1 VPVVFEKLA
10 AQLHEPSFRVAPSG
24 YEQAEVDGFLEDV
37 AARLEA
43 LEMRVDRAERRAEEA
58 EATLVRVRRRVQA
71 APVSATDLAD
81 VIRAGERRA
90 DELQDEA
97 GREIERLR
105 AEAAS
110 HMQAV
115 HREARMPEL
124 RERLVTLREDTAA
137 VESRRDSTAQ
147 SIDAAMTAVASS
159 RHAMVDGI
167 DAVLG
172 ELKEACP

>member
-10 AQLHEPSFRVAPSG
+10 AQLHEPSFRLAPSG
-24 YEQAEVDGFLEDV
+24 YDQADVETFLDDV

-43 LEMRVDRAERRAEEA
+43 LEVRVARAERRADEA
-58 EATLVRVRRRVQA
+58 EATLVRVRRRVQDV
-71 APVSATDLAD
+71 PRSATDLAD

-90 DELQDEA
+90 DDLQDEA
-97 GREIERLR
+97 AREIERLR
-105 AEAAS
+105 TDAAQ

-124 RERLVTLREDTAA
+124 RERLATLRQETAA
-137 VESRRDSTAQ
+137 VESRRQSSAQ

-159 RHAMVDGI
+159 RHDLVDGI
-167 DAVLG
+167 GAVLG